1 MLVCKWLSFSPE
13 CDSPC
18 ACSVGLLFFPA
29 GLKGSATCL
38 LADSGNKMSLRFQ
51 GDALEGSS
59 ACFIVLITVYELFK
73 VKMCL

>member
-1 MLVCKWLSFSPE
+1 
-13 CDSPC
+13 
-18 ACSVGLLFFPA
+18 
-29 GLKGSATCL
+29 
-38 LADSGNKMSLRFQ
+38 MSLRFQ